1 MKSEQFKQ
9 GREKGTEYLLR
20 QLSSNGQFGNPE
32 AGVTDYY
39 KVPSAFQVS
48 GRTQSANLLIDWIRK
63 NGFKPDGDFGPRP
76 GDNDLYYYLY
86 FNSWVIIGAQRLG
99 QFDLSQKGMEYL
111 RQFWD
116 FKSGGF
122 YSSVI
127 DVSPETKQD
136 LWVTSGCGQAAL
148 YTGHMDIAIGV
159 GTWMKRLM
167 ELQPDYPRKLYT
179 VYSRSKGLY
188 TEIDKSDPI
197 RYVLINATEGD
208 QYFFHPGIA
217 AGFLAKLYQA
227 TLDQQWLDL
236 SIQYMKFAETA
247 SDHLLNLLRA
257 GKVAWAASVLYTL
270 TSKEI
275 YKNLAEK
282 IVSNILAQQSTD
294 GGWHSVEAPMLR
306 NDATA
311 EMVVWLDEIYQA
323 TRE

>member
-1 MKSEQFKQ
+1 MKSEHFKE
-9 GREKGTEYLLR
+9 GREQGTKYLLE
-20 QLSSNGQFGNPE
+20 QLSSDGQFGNPE

-48 GRTQSANLLIDWIRK
+48 GRNQSANLLIDWIRK
-63 NGFKPDGDFGPRP
+63 NGFKSDGDFGPRP
-76 GDNDLYYYLY
+76 AGDDLYYYLY
-86 FNSWVIIGAQRLG
+86 FNSWVIIGAQKLG
-99 QFDLSQKGMEYL
+99 QFDISQKGMEYL

-116 FKSGGF
+116 SQSGGF
-122 YSSVI
+122 YSSVTN
-127 DVSPETKQD
+127 SSSTTKQA

-159 GTWMKRLM
+159 GNWMKRMM
-167 ELQPDYPRKLYT
+167 ELQPDYPNKLYT
-179 VYSRSKGLY
+179 VYSRSKELH
-188 TEIDKSDPI
+188 TDIDEKDPI

-217 AGFLAKLYQA
+217 AGFLARLYQA

-236 SIQYMKFAETA
+236 SMEYMKFAETA

-270 TSKEI
+270 TSKEV

-282 IVSNILAQQSTD
+282 IGSNILDQQASD
-294 GGWHSVEAPMLR
+294 GGWHSVGEPMLR

>member
-99 QFDLSQKGMEYL
+99 QFDLSQKGMEYI

-282 IVSNILAQQSTD
+282 IGSNILAQQSTD

>member
-1 MKSEQFKQ
+1 MKSELFKQ
-9 GREKGTEYLLR
+9 GREKGAQYLLK
-20 QLSSNGQFGNPE
+20 QFSNNGQFGNPE

-63 NGFKPDGDFGPRP
+63 NGFKSDGDFGPRP
-76 GDNDLYYYLY
+76 AGDDLYYYLY

-111 RQFWD
+111 RHFWD
-116 FKSGGF
+116 SQSGGF
-122 YSSVI
+122 YSSVT
-127 DVSPETKQD
+127 DTSSTTKQD

-188 TEIDKSDPI
+188 VEIDKADPI

-208 QYFFHPGIA
+208 QFFFHPGIA
-217 AGFLAKLYQA
+217 AGFLARLYQA

-282 IVSNILAQQSTD
+282 IGSNILSQQSND
-294 GGWHSVEAPMLR
+294 GGWHSVGAPTLR

>member
-76 GDNDLYYYLY
+76 GDNDLYYYSY

-99 QFDLSQKGMEYL
+99 QSDLSQKGMEYI

-282 IVSNILAQQSTD
+282 IGSNILAQQSTD

>member
-282 IVSNILAQQSTD
+282 IGSNILAQQSTD